1 MTQSYNINSVQVIGV
16 FTSLLSGDIR
26 FLDFRPLQLKSCKP
40 SEHQQTTSWIKSPIY
55 VLYGDNDTD
64 FKMSVYWCPAFWML
78 NAM

>member
-16 FTSLLSGDIR
+16 FYLSFKWWYQISG
-26 FLDFRPLQLKSCKP
+26 FQTTPAKSCKP
-40 SEHQQTTSWIKSPIY
+40 SEHQKTTSWIKSPIY